1 MLTGDTLNISQYQE
15 QINPHIHCI
24 RITQSIKH
32 NFNCTV
38 NMFAPVSNTHL
49 VDIFSM
55 CLLLGPIL
63 VNKLN
68 KPQMSITNN
77 LVNNRSSG
85 HPASTMTPNM
95 VNSPIPS
102 FHTSHCRFN
111 THRTCVCLHTYCI
124 HYNPIH
130 NLNTVT
136 GRDMTRANKLFSCRD
151 HPQYDSQP
159 SIMYTALSHYTAH
172 SC

>member
-1 MLTGDTLNISQYQE
+1 
-15 QINPHIHCI
+15 
-24 RITQSIKH
+24 
-32 NFNCTV
+32 
-38 NMFAPVSNTHL
+38 MFAPVSNTHL

-68 KPQMSITNN
+68 KLQMSITNN

-102 FHTSHCRFN
+102 FRTSHCRFN
-111 THRTCVCLHTYCI
+111 THRTWVCLHTYCI
-124 HYNPIH
+124 HYNPIN